1 MSSSRL
7 SSSRLSSSRLPSHSE
22 APRRRGTVL
31 LWIATTLLALTAGP
45 LLLYCVFGP
54 ADGNPI
60 GLGLLF
66 FFGTPPSLLLLA
78 IALGLRASDR
88 RS

>member
-1 MSSSRL
+1 MPTSSLRARQVTASVA
-7 SSSRLSSSRLPSHSE
+7 PT
-22 APRRRGTVL
+22 PRRRGTIL
-31 LWIATTLLALTAGP
+31 LWIATVLLALSAGP

-66 FFGTPPSLLLLA
+66 FFGAPPSLLMLA

-88 RS
+88 R

>member
-1 MSSSRL
+1 MTSRL
-7 SSSRLSSSRLPSHSE
+7 ASGSSHHHPARRAA

-31 LWIATTLLALTAGP
+31 LWIATILLAVSAGP

-66 FFGTPPSLLLLA
+66 FFGTPPSLLMLA